1 MPDTPTISVIIP
13 SGDASRDRNLELLRQ
28 DLQSQ
33 SLQPNEIEIVRGVSP
48 NGRAR
53 NMGVE
58 RTTGE
63 ILVFLDDDVRLGTPH
78 ILRDFVHYLQADPRL
93 GIVGTSQL
101 LPPDAS
107 PFQRICARQIPRSQ
121 SPIVHELTDS
131 DMVTTACCAMRRA
144 VLDEVGGFHDR
155 ILRGVDPELRHRVR
169 QAGYRIAVIPNAW
182 HYHPMPA
189 TLRQLLRMAWRNG
202 AASAYARRHFPDTV
216 LYNPEGHVATFQA
229 KRSLLQRIGGNL
241 ARLLVDLGTGRW
253 YGLLYGLAYA
263 AGNVLGGRT
272 ASNGKSAP

>member
-1 MPDTPTISVIIP
+1 MPNPPTVSVIIP
-13 SGDASRDRNLELLRQ
+13 AGDASRDQNLQLLRK
-28 DLQSQ
+28 DLQEQ
-33 SLQPNEIEIVRGVSP
+33 SLQPDEVEIVRGVAP

-53 NMGVE
+53 NTGVE
-58 RTTGE
+58 RTTGA

-78 ILRDFVHYLQADPRL
+78 ILRDFVQYLQADERL

-101 LPPDAS
+101 LPPGS
-107 PFQRICARQIPRSQ
+107 SRFQQACARQIPRSQ
-121 SPIVHELTDS
+121 SAVVEELTES

-144 VLDEVGGFHDR
+144 VLQEVGGFHDR

-216 LYNPEGHVATFQA
+216 LYNPEGHVGAFEA
-229 KRSLLQRIGGNL
+229 RRSLARRVAGN
-241 ARLLVDLGTGRW
+241 AGRLLADLATGRW

-263 AGNVLGGRT
+263 AGNLLGGRR
-272 ASNGKSAP
+272 P

>member
-78 ILRDFVHYLQADPRL
+78 ILRDLVHYLQADPHL
-93 GIVGTSQL
+93 GIVAPLNS
-101 LPPDAS
+101 
-107 PFQRICARQIPRSQ
+107 C
-121 SPIVHELTDS
+121 
-131 DMVTTACCAMRRA
+131 
-144 VLDEVGGFHDR
+144 
-155 ILRGVDPELRHRVR
+155 
-169 QAGYRIAVIPNAW
+169 
-182 HYHPMPA
+182 HPMP
-189 TLRQLLRMAWRNG
+189 L
-202 AASAYARRHFPDTV
+202 ASSAFVP
-216 LYNPEGHVATFQA
+216 
-229 KRSLLQRIGGNL
+229 
-241 ARLLVDLGTGRW
+241 
-253 YGLLYGLAYA
+253 
-263 AGNVLGGRT
+263 
-272 ASNGKSAP
+272 GKSPAANRPSCTNLRTVTW